1 MTDKMPLGRR
11 DFFVGEKEL
20 LDLTVK
26 ELREELGKRR
36 LDKRGRKLVLQDRL
50 YDALADEEWSEMTV
64 SHWHLAVCR
73 CELPRLH
80 RESMK

>member
-1 MTDKMPLGRR
+1 MPSGRK
-11 DFFVGEKEL
+11 KEH

-26 ELREELGKRR
+26 ELRAELAKCR
-36 LDKRGRKLVLQDRL
+36 LSNKGRKRVLQDRL
-50 YDALADEEWSEMTV
+50 YKALADEKWAEMDV

-80 RESMK
+80 RGSTRGKGG